1 MDNWQPPIEAEAY
14 RVRSSNTITSKDRL
28 LDYCELASLNDNGYM
43 EPENLSFNTLLPE
56 EELLQASN
64 PLHMKDGHSLHLNNS
79 SSLFVSLSCLRHKV
93 QKHNHSLGRYKFLS
107 YISLHTSL

>member
-43 EPENLSFNTLLPE
+43 EPEIDSRLLGPQTDIGAFLHRGVDQRLTI
-56 EELLQASN
+56 LL
-64 PLHMKDGHSLHLNNS
+64 M
-79 SSLFVSLSCLRHKV
+79 
-93 QKHNHSLGRYKFLS
+93 
-107 YISLHTSL
+107 ITS